1 MAIKTIQGTHDI
13 LPGDV
18 ELWQRI
24 ENAARRIFSR
34 YGFAEI
40 RTPIFEWT
48 DLFSRS
54 IGAATDI
61 VQKEMY
67 SLPGSKGRSMTLRPE
82 GTAPVVRSYL
92 QHKLGH
98 SKKIERLYYIGQMFR
113 HERPQKG
120 RYRQFHQI
128 GAEVIGSESPAMEAE
143 ILHMLTRLLS
153 ELGLDNFR
161 IVLNSVG
168 DTHCRPNYLK
178 KLQRS
183 LSPLIGDFCNQCQAR
198 AKTNPLRILDC
209 KITTCQELVK
219 NLPKLA
225 DSLCDGCITH
235 HQELL
240 SWLDEY
246 EINYHLDETLVRGLD
261 YYVRTTFEIITDQLG
276 PTQNAILGGGRYDGL
291 SELLGGP
298 RAPGYGFALGL
309 ERLVLLLSGRDN
321 LKTEYTSPKPQI
333 FLAHLDNGAL
343 RYCVKLAAELRDQGI
358 HVLVDY
364 EGRSLKSQMRL
375 SDRLGSAATC
385 VIGETEIT
393 SGRVVLRR
401 MRDGKEIPAEISE
414 TGKTLLGLIS

>member
-1 MAIKTIQGTHDI
+1 MAIKTVQGTHDI
-13 LPGDV
+13 LPGNV

-24 ENAARRIFSR
+24 ENSARRIFPR
-34 YGFAEI
+34 YGFSEI
-40 RTPIFEWT
+40 RTPILEWT

-98 SKKIERLYYIGQMFR
+98 SSKIERLYYIGQMFR

-128 GAEVIGSESPAMEAE
+128 GAEVIGSESPAIEAE
-143 ILHMLTRLLS
+143 VLHMLTRLLS
-153 ELGLDNFR
+153 ELGLDNFQ
-161 IVLNSVG
+161 IVVNSVG
-168 DTHCRPNYLK
+168 DSNCRPNYLE
-178 KLQRS
+178 KLQKS
-183 LSPLIGDFCNQCQAR
+183 LRPLIDGFCNQCQAR

-209 KITTCQELVK
+209 KITACQELVK
-219 NLPKLA
+219 KLPKLA
-225 DSLCDGCITH
+225 DSLCDGCIAH
-235 HQELL
+235 HRKLL

-246 EINYHLDETLVRGLD
+246 KINYHLDETLVRGLD

-333 FLAHLDNGAL
+333 FLAHLDDEAL

-364 EGRSLKSQMRL
+364 EGRSLKSQMKL
-375 SDRLGSAATC
+375 SDRLGSAVTC

-393 SGRVVLRR
+393 SGRLVLRR
-401 MRDGKEIPAEISE
+401 MRDGKEIPVEISK
-414 TGKTLLGLIS
+414 TGETLLGLIS